1 MFVQCFLFGAAADL
15 FCPFSVF
22 ECYVCKL
29 PVSMVVPVIT
39 TLLILS
45 STLGPLSVLE
55 IQLKNAVR
63 PNASGGDDFSAGT
76 AKMS

>member
-1 MFVQCFLFGAAADL
+1 MFVQRFLFGAAADL
-15 FCPFSVF
+15 ICPSVC